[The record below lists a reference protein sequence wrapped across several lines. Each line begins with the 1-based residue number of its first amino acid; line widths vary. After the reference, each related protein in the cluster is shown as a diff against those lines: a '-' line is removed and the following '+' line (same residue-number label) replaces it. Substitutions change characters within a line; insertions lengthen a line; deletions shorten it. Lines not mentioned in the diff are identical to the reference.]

1 MNVRLR
7 LAAFAA
13 TLAIVFAATFTAGAV
28 LRPDSDDD
36 GPAPTTTTT
45 THMPGHEPD
54 GGGS

>member
-1 MNVRLR
+1 MNVRVR